1 MNKLTEQQLQKIANP
16 GENDIG
22 GTQSPIVTQMAAELL
37 DLRSWKKTAVMCTNE
52 LAAVSAENR
61 KLRAELAAI
70 KGEPCS

>member
-1 MNKLTEQQLQKIANP
+1 MQMLSKEQLEKIANP

-61 KLRAELAAI
+61 KLRAELAVI

>member
-1 MNKLTEQQLQKIANP
+1 MNKLTEQQLQKITNP
-16 GENDIG
+16 AESDIG

-61 KLRAELAAI
+61 KLRAELAVI